1 MTGAD
6 NSLERK
12 LKILAD
18 AAKYDVACTSSGSSR
33 RGKKGHLGNAVSAGI
48 CHTFSS
54 DGRCVSLLK
63 ILFSNDCIFDCK
75 YCPSRVANE
84 RERATFTPEEIC
96 RLVVEFYRRNYI
108 EGLFLS
114 SAVVRSPAYTMEKMY
129 EAIYMLRNQY
139 HFNGYIH
146 VKAIPGAPDDIIY
159 AMGFLVDR
167 MSVNLELPTTE
178 GLKKL
183 APNKKPQNLIRPMR
197 QIQNGIVSQRLA
209 LGKDSKMERAYGNKY
224 LSNSIFNEKNT
235 SSVEEKS
242 VFSIMGDAQKSAKN
256 NDNVNSQQ
264 KDVSFFKKSKL
275 ESGIDSNTDIKNSI
289 NAISGK
295 STENS
300 INSITNSNIDSNIRR
315 GIGNAAMVDNPLQM
329 ETGIRSG
336 IGSGVESRIERGIT
350 LPSNFLQATGKRAGA
365 QFVPAGQSTQMII
378 GASGESDFH
387 LLSLTQRLY
396 QQYDLKR
403 VFYSAYVPLNDDP
416 NLPAIGTAPPL
427 LREHRLYQA
436 DWLLRYYG
444 FRADE
449 LLSPDRP
456 NFNTFVDPKCD
467 WALRHL
473 EYFPVEINQ
482 ATYEQ
487 LLRVPGIGNKSAG
500 RIVRARRQTTL
511 DFEDIKKMGVVLKR
525 AVYFITCRGKM
536 KYHTPIEEDFITRQ
550 LIGVNHKDN
559 WNIEHPTTFR
569 QLSLFD
575 DFHLK

>member
-96 RLVVEFYRRNYI
+96 KLVVEFYRRNYI

-209 LGKDSKMERAYGNKY
+209 LGKNSRMERAYGNKY

-235 SSVEEKS
+235 SSVEGKS
-242 VFSIMGDAQKSAKN
+242 VFSIMEDAQKFAKN

-264 KDVSFFKKSKL
+264 SDVRFFKKSKL
-275 ESGIDSNTDIKNSI
+275 ERGIDS
-289 NAISGK
+289 GK
-295 STENS
+295 
-300 INSITNSNIDSNIRR
+300 
-315 GIGNAAMVDNPLQM
+315 
-329 ETGIRSG
+329 
-336 IGSGVESRIERGIT
+336 T
-350 LPSNFLQATGKRAGA
+350 LPSNFLQTTGKTAGT

-444 FRADE
+444 FQADE

-500 RIVRARRQTTL
+500 RIVRARRQATL

-559 WNIEHPTTFR
+559 WNIEHPTTYR

>member
-33 RGKKGHLGNAVSAGI
+33 RGKKGYLGNAVSAGI

-114 SAVVRSPAYTMEKMY
+114 SAVVKSPAYTMEKMY

-146 VKAIPGAPDDIIY
+146 VKVIPGAPDDIIY

-209 LGKDSKMERAYGNKY
+209 LGKDSRMERARGNKY
-224 LSNSIFNEKNT
+224 LSNSIFNEKNS

-242 VFSIMGDAQKSAKN
+242 VFSIMEDTQKSAKK
-256 NDNVNSQQ
+256 NDNVDSQQ
-264 KDVSFFKKSKL
+264 SNVSFSQKSKL
-275 ESGIDSNTDIKNSI
+275 ESGIDSGTDIKNSM
-289 NAISGK
+289 NS
-295 STENS
+295 STARN
-300 INSITNSNIDSNIRR
+300 TDSNIRR
-315 GIGNAAMVDNPLQM
+315 CIGNVVMSDNPLQM
-329 ETGIRSG
+329 ETGM
-336 IGSGVESRIERGIT
+336 GSGVESRIESGMT
-350 LPSNFLQATGKRAGA
+350 LPSNFLQTTGKRAGM

-387 LLSLTQRLY
+387 LLSLTQKLY

-444 FRADE
+444 FQADE

-473 EYFPVEINQ
+473 EYFPVEINK

-500 RIVRARRQTTL
+500 RIVRARKQATL

-525 AVYFITCRGKM
+525 AVYFITCRGRM

-559 WNIEHPTTFR
+559 WNIEHPTTYR